1 MKITKKA
8 IKEAPKYIM
17 CLDPKATGG
26 ENVKGFYKALGAE
39 LYYRTMAATNLLD
52 AMTEAESFF
61 DDSTYLI
68 TIAGKTERASEE
80 VEGVIYKEILTTRD
94 GFSWHRCDEAHSET
108 PYEIAY
114 NLEYKFFQGLGKA
127 E

>member
-17 CLDPKATGG
+17 CLDPKACGAD
-26 ENVKGFYKALGAE
+26 NVAGFDKALGAE
-39 LYYRTMAATNLLD
+39 LYYRTMAATNMLD
-52 AMTEAESFF
+52 AMTEAESYFN
-61 DDSTYLI
+61 DTTYLI
-68 TIAGKTERASEE
+68 TIAGKTERVSDEA
-80 VEGVIYKEILTTRD
+80 EGIIYKEILTTRS
-94 GFSWHRCDEAHSET
+94 GHNWHRCDSAHSET
-108 PYEIAY
+108 PFEIAY